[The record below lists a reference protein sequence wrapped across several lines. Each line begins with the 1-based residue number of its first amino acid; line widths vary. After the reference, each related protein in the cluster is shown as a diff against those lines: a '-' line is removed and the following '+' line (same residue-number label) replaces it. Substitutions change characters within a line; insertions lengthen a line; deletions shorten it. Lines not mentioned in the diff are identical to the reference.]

1 MTDQIRGFSIPFRI
15 DPYTGG
21 VAQASGPEKLKE
33 NIIHI
38 LLTRVG
44 ERVMRRR
51 YGGGL
56 QQLLHDPN
64 DDVLRA
70 LVQRQIAE
78 SLGQFEP
85 QILVRQI
92 DVTQRD
98 GTLWAEL
105 HYVVRRTQQVEELT
119 VPLTTSI
126 S

>member
-1 MTDQIRGFSIPFRI
+1 MSDEIRGFSIPFRI
-15 DPYTGG
+15 DPHTGG
-21 VAQASGPEKLKE
+21 VAQAFGPEKLKE

-85 QILVRQI
+85 QIVVRQI

-98 GTLWAEL
+98 GALWAEL
-105 HYVVRRTQQVEELT
+105 HYMVRQTQQAEELT
-119 VPLTTSI
+119 VPLTTGVF
-126 S
+126 